1 MAHDSSAVRLPL
13 GVRDF
18 LPRAAARR
26 RELAER
32 LVAVFES
39 WGYARIITPAYE
51 CADVLE
57 RGLGPD
63 ARAAA
68 IRFVEPASGEV
79 VALRPDIT
87 PQVARVVASRL
98 ADVPGPVRLCYEGA
112 VTRLVSGVGQR
123 EILQAGIELVDVT
136 EPLGDAELVAVAAA
150 ALWAVGL
157 PELHLDLGHVAPVQ
171 AVLAGAPDDETRA
184 ALRLALGRKDRR
196 AVARHAAALPAPLQP
211 LAAALVDLWGPAGEV
226 LDRAARLPWPEEAR
240 QALAHLREVIAAY
253 RLIAGD
259 GPQGAALGDDQLGVD
274 LGDLRGFDYY
284 TGMRIAGFV
293 GGAPE
298 AVISGGRYDSLLAR
312 YGRHATATGFSIDI
326 EAVAVAQRALGVAV
340 PRRGIWLALC
350 GSLEEVAP
358 LARTLRAAG
367 AKVAVTPPRGDWAA
381 YLRGGNLDAAVV
393 VAEGQLVWPPEPGAG
408 GEPTAQEPTAQVVDA
423 AAAVA
428 AARGGDCQPLLE
440 LIAARTSGTG
450 TTRSAPCLS

>member
-32 LVAVFES
+32 LLAVFEA

-57 RGLGPD
+57 RGLGSD
-63 ARAAA
+63 ARASA

-112 VTRLVSGVGQR
+112 VTRLIGGVGQR
-123 EILQAGIELVDVT
+123 EILQAGIELVDAT

-150 ALWAVGL
+150 ALSAVGL
-157 PELHLDLGHVAPVQ
+157 SERHLDLGHVAPVR
-171 AVLAGAPDDETRA
+171 AVLAAAPDDETRA

-196 AVARHAAALPAPLQP
+196 AMARHAAALPAELQP
-211 LAAALVDLWGPAGEV
+211 LAVALVDLWGPAGEV
-226 LDRAARLPWPEEAR
+226 LGRAAELAWPEEAKA
-240 QALAHLREVIAAY
+240 ALAHLRDVIAAY

-259 GPQGAALGDDQLGVD
+259 DALDDAQLGVD

-298 AVISGGRYDSLLAR
+298 AVVSGGRYDSLLLR
-312 YGRHATATGFSIDI
+312 YGRHATATGFSVDI

-340 PRRGIWLALC
+340 PRKAVWLALC
-350 GSLEEVAP
+350 GALEEVAP
-358 LARTLRAAG
+358 LARTLRGAG
-367 AKVAVTPPRGDWAA
+367 VKVAVTPPRDDWSA
-381 YLRGGNLDAAVV
+381 YLRGANLDAALVV
-393 VAEGQLVWPPEPGAG
+393 TGGQLVWIGEPGG
-408 GEPTAQEPTAQVVDA
+408 GSA
-423 AAAVA
+423 AHTVHKSAASA
-428 AARGGDCQPLLE
+428 ALAALRGGQCQPLLE
-440 LIAARTSGTG
+440 LISARAS
-450 TTRSAPCLS
+450 RPE